1 MTERSFSLPNVD
13 MSYRERALSRSADQ
27 EIVSADTQP
36 GSLPA
41 IAVHESVVLV
51 TDEKRVEQFDFR
63 PDDN

>member
-1 MTERSFSLPNVD
+1 MTERNFSPLHVD

-27 EIVSADTQP
+27 DIVSADTQP

-41 IAVHESVVLV
+41 MAVRESAVLV
-51 TDEKRVEQFDFR
+51 TDEPVEQFDFR

>member
-1 MTERSFSLPNVD
+1 MTERSFSPPNVD
-13 MSYRERALSRSADQ
+13 MSYRERALNRSADQ

-41 IAVHESVVLV
+41 IAVRESVVLAI
-51 TDEKRVEQFDFR
+51 DEPRVEQFDFR